1 MLFQCLPG
9 FISRVYF
16 KNLFQGVVILVYD
29 GEEIGEVLINPLSR
43 ILGEVGRS
51 IAETQRALDL
61 NSIKTQIEID
71 DEKSLSEYD
80 IQAAWYHIPEV
91 DLELKMSLTVRFEEE
106 RDSKGRVRGYR
117 PVLNA
122 SPLNASYN
130 SLYSYDVQGS
140 SCIKAKIV
148 SIPASSKLREK

>member
-1 MLFQCLPG
+1 VFFYTL
-9 FISRVYF
+9 SRTYF
-16 KNLFQGVVILVYD
+16 KDLFQGVIIVVND
-29 GEEIGEVLINPLSR
+29 GEEIGEVLITPLSR
-43 ILGEVGRS
+43 LLGEVGRS
-51 IAETQRALDL
+51 VAETQRTLDL

-71 DEKSLSEYD
+71 EEKALSEYD

-91 DLELKMSLTVRFEEE
+91 DLELKMSLTVKLEEE
-106 RDSKGRVRGYR
+106 RDSKNRVRGYR
-117 PVLNA
+117 TVLNA

-148 SIPASSKLREK
+148 SIPASSKVREE